1 MQERPGTARGAPRIL
16 PDIPMPISLSLL
28 FKAAL
33 LCPLAWLSI
42 TIAHSAGMVPQ
53 TPVLVVEE
61 GVGEAVMNVRNTD
74 LHPALLHS
82 SVKNVE
88 QDDEILL
95 LVTPPLAR
103 VEAGS
108 IQQVRFILQN
118 PRSLQVERL
127 KRVVFEG
134 IAPAADS
141 SGARVSLGIR
151 QNLPVI
157 LRPAGLAVER
167 EPWKRLSW
175 SATPGGLQV
184 FNPSPYVVRLA
195 KAFVPLPGSDMANL
209 PRTYI
214 LPGER
219 LNIALPLS
227 TSVRT
232 MSVRI
237 YPATT
242 YGFSVEHFDAPV
254 TR

>member
-1 MQERPGTARGAPRIL
+1 
-16 PDIPMPISLSLL
+16 MPISLSLC
-28 FKAAL
+28 FKAAP
-33 LCPLAWLSI
+33 LCLLAWFSI
-42 TIAHSAGMVPQ
+42 GVTYSAGMVPQ

-61 GVGEAVMNVRNTD
+61 GLGEAVMNVRNTD
-74 LHPALLHS
+74 LHPALLHTS
-82 SVKNVE
+82 IENVE
-88 QDDEILL
+88 QDDEVLL

-103 VEAGS
+103 VEADG

-118 PRSLQVERL
+118 PRPLQVERL

-134 IAPAADS
+134 IAPTADS
-141 SGARVSLGIR
+141 GGARVSLGIR

-175 SATPGGLQV
+175 SATPDGLQV

-195 KAFVPLPGSDMANL
+195 KAIVPLPGSDLANL

-242 YGFSVEHFDAPV
+242 YGFSVEHFDTAV